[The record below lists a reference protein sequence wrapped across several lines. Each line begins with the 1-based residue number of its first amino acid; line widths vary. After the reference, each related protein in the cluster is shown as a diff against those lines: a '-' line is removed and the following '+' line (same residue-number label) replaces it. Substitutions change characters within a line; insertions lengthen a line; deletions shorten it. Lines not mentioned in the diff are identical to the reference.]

1 MEYAD
6 SELHTAYCRYVLIE
20 WIALLQ
26 IVLKFN
32 LASNQC

>member
-6 SELHTAYCRYVLIE
+6 SELHTAYRYVLIE